1 METHHFWRVIFS
13 KGLTLEFFLSTS
25 YALKTQETGNRDW
38 LSIVDQRRVT
48 SSNYVFSSMYV
59 IISTELMI
67 LYHSILLSQWHRLGN
82 SNSSFYVCSMIFCVT
97 KLCYFRTVFYF
108 LVISICP
115 SNEIRFSQVQ
125 FVNDSPGKVF
135 QGRYCI
141 INVNMIRPKNISYCW
156 ISFYHDLC

>member
-1 METHHFWRVIFS
+1 M
-13 KGLTLEFFLSTS
+13 
-25 YALKTQETGNRDW
+25 
-38 LSIVDQRRVT
+38 T

-67 LYHSILLSQWHRLGN
+67 LYYSILLSPILLSQWHRLGN
-82 SNSSFYVCSMIFCVT
+82 NNSSFYVCSMIFCVM
-97 KLCYFRTVFYF
+97 KLCCFRTVFYF

-125 FVNDSPGKVF
+125 FVSDSPGKVF

-141 INVNMIRPKNISYCW
+141 INVNMIRPKNITVITDYLFIMSFAKRDSYIFW
-156 ISFYHDLC
+156 